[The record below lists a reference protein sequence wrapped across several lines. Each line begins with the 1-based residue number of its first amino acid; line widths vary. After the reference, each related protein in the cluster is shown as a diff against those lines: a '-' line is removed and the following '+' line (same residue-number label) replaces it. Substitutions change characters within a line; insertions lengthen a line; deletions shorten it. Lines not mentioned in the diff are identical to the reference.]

1 MPAPVG
7 LNAEGAENNMI
18 DVIQRVAKRG
28 SRVLMLLCLTA
39 GGCAT
44 MDKDE
49 CLVADW
55 RLIGFQDGVQGKS
68 AAAVGTYRKDC
79 ADYRVVPDLD
89 AYQAGRREGLQ
100 QYCLPANGYRLGNAG
115 RSYNAVC
122 PAATERAFRAAYNTG
137 RDIHLAR
144 SRVNNTRSQLQQKQ
158 QAIQSLE
165 TDRQDR
171 LLGMVQ
177 RGVSSEQR
185 VQLLYDV
192 TTIEKDIRAANAD
205 IADLEYDLQQQQAEL
220 DHLVKTSP
228 Y

>member
-1 MPAPVG
+1 M
-7 LNAEGAENNMI
+7 NTI
-18 DVIQRVAKRG
+18 RRVRNQAARA
-28 SRVLMLLCLTA
+28 LMLVCLTA

-68 AAAVGTYRKDC
+68 AAAIGAYRKDC
-79 ADYRVVPDLD
+79 ADYHVVPDLD

-100 QYCLPANGYRLGNAG
+100 QYCVPANGYRLGNAG
-115 RSYNAVC
+115 RTYNAVC

-137 RDIHLAR
+137 RDIYLAR
-144 SRVNNTRSQLQQKQ
+144 SRVNNTRSQIQQKQ

-165 TDRQDR
+165 ADRQDR
-171 LLGMVQ
+171 LTGMVQ

-192 TTIEKDIRAANAD
+192 TTIEKNIRTANTD
-205 IADLEYDLQQQQAEL
+205 IAVLERDLDQQQAEL
-220 DHLVKTSP
+220 DYLLNTSP

>member
-1 MPAPVG
+1 M
-7 LNAEGAENNMI
+7 NT
-18 DVIQRVAKRG
+18 IQRVARRAG
-28 SRVLMLLCLTA
+28 RALMLIGLAA

-79 ADYRVVPDLD
+79 AGYHVVPDLD

-100 QYCLPANGYRLGNAG
+100 QYCVPANGFRLGDAG
-115 RSYNAVC
+115 RAYNAVC
-122 PAATERAFRAAYNTG
+122 PAATERAFRGAYNTG
-137 RDIHLAR
+137 RDIYLAR
-144 SRVNNTRSQLQQKQ
+144 SRVNSTQSQIQQKQ

-165 TDRQDR
+165 ADRQDR
-171 LLGMVQ
+171 LTGMVG

-185 VQLLYDV
+185 VQMLYDV
-192 TTIEKDIRAANAD
+192 TSIEKDIHAANAD
-205 IADLEYDLQQQQAEL
+205 IAALERDLEQQQAQL
-220 DHLVKTSP
+220 DQLLYSSP

>member
-1 MPAPVG
+1 V
-7 LNAEGAENNMI
+7 EGAMMNAIRRIGNLTA
-18 DVIQRVAKRG
+18 RA
-28 SRVLMLLCLTA
+28 LMLVCLTA

-55 RLIGFQDGVQGKS
+55 RLIGFQDGVDGKS

-79 ADYRVVPDLD
+79 ADYHVVPDLD

-100 QYCLPANGYRLGNAG
+100 QYCMPVNGYRLGNAG
-115 RSYNAVC
+115 RAYNAVC
-122 PAATERAFRAAYNTG
+122 PAATERAFRSAYNTG
-137 RDIHLAR
+137 RDIYLAR
-144 SRVNNTRSQLQQKQ
+144 SRVNNTRSQIQQKQ

-165 TDRQDR
+165 ADRQDR
-171 LLGMVQ
+171 LMGIVE

-192 TTIEKDIRAANAD
+192 TTIEKTIRAANAD
-205 IADLEYDLQQQQAEL
+205 IAALSRDLEQQQAEL
-220 DHLVKTSP
+220 DSLRSSSP

>member
-1 MPAPVG
+1 M
-7 LNAEGAENNMI
+7 MSR
-18 DVIQRVAKRG
+18 IQRCAHKAR
-28 SRVLMLLCLTA
+28 RVPGLWALILISLTA
-39 GGCAT
+39 GGCAS

-79 ADYRVVPDLD
+79 AGYRVVPDLD
-89 AYQAGRREGLQ
+89 AYQAGRREGLH
-100 QYCLPANGYRLGNAG
+100 QYCVPANGYRLGNAG
-115 RSYNAVC
+115 RPYNAVC

-137 RDIHLAR
+137 RDIYLAR
-144 SRVNNTRSQLQQKQ
+144 SRVNNTHSQLQHKQ

-165 TDRQDR
+165 ADRQDK
-171 LLGMVQ
+171 LTEMIQ

-185 VQLLYDV
+185 VQLLYDI
-192 TTIEKDIRAANAD
+192 TTIEKDIHAANAD
-205 IADLEYDLQQQQAEL
+205 IVVLERDLEYQQAQL
-220 DHLVKTSP
+220 DQLLNTSP

>member
-1 MPAPVG
+1 M
-7 LNAEGAENNMI
+7 NA
-18 DVIQRVAKRG
+18 IQRARHLTA
-28 SRVLMLLCLTA
+28 RALMLVCLMA

-68 AAAVGTYRKDC
+68 AAAVGAYRKDC
-79 ADYRVVPDLD
+79 ADYRVVPDLN

-100 QYCLPANGYRLGNAG
+100 QYCVPPNGFRLGEAG
-115 RSYNAVC
+115 RAFNAVC
-122 PAATERAFRAAYNTG
+122 PAATERGFRAAYNTG
-137 RDIHLAR
+137 RALYLAR
-144 SRVNNTRSQLQQKQ
+144 SRVNSTQSQIQQKQ

-165 TDRQDR
+165 ADRQDR
-171 LLGMVQ
+171 LMGMVQ

-185 VQLLYDV
+185 VQMLYDV
-192 TTIEKDIRAANAD
+192 TTIEKDIRTANAD
-205 IADLEYDLQQQQAEL
+205 IAVLARDLEQQQAEL
-220 DHLVKTSP
+220 DHLLNTSP